1 MARRVNLLE
10 RRNNRLLVGQID
22 LLSRHV
28 VGRLA
33 LFNLPS
39 LRVHFNG
46 LC

>member
-1 MARRVNLLE
+1 MAWCVNLLE
-10 RRNNRLLVGQID
+10 LCNNRLLVEKID
-22 LLSRHV
+22 LLIRHA